1 MLGNAHAVCALWMG
15 EWWWGRVLL
24 LVLSVI
30 LRLSMIHRAQ
40 GLLGTM
46 AALLSECSELMHE
59 QRGDVIR
66 GGPTSEKN
74 YAVDICGNGMEE
86 FSVCWAN
93 C

>member
-1 MLGNAHAVCALWMG
+1 MCSVDG

-46 AALLSECSELMHE
+46 AALLSEYSELMHE
-59 QRGDVIR
+59 ERGDVIR
-66 GGPTSEKN
+66 GGPISEKN
-74 YAVDICGNGMEE
+74 CGCGHLRKWSART
-86 FSVCWAN
+86 FHLLG
-93 C
+93 